1 MDGSRKV
8 FIRICA
14 VLFYLAAFI
23 GIQVGL
29 HQYFSRPSPPQNH
42 IFYNEE
48 ITPNY
53 FPVLLKTDDNSG
65 GNDGL
70 LVRSL
75 SMADYGAS
83 GSNKLHEEWNIY
95 QDSGEGRLANSSLVT
110 YTVESLSTARRKI
123 TLSLGEENERRFSI
137 YIYEVED
144 NRIYP
149 REYILQSYM
158 GDNLSPMPFTIGL
171 TFLIVLLGEK
181 FVVKRLK
188 TARSTSTGRNKPT
201 S

>member
-1 MDGSRKV
+1 MDGARKF

-29 HQYFSRPSPPQNH
+29 HHYFATPSSPQNH
-42 IFYNEE
+42 IFYNDE
-48 ITPNY
+48 ISPVY
-53 FPVLLKTDDNSG
+53 FPVLLKTNDNSG
-65 GNDGL
+65 SNDGL

-75 SMADYGAS
+75 SMTDYGAS
-83 GSNKLHEEWNIY
+83 GSNKLQEEWNIY
-95 QDSGEGRLANSSLVT
+95 QDNGEGRLANSSLVT
-110 YTVESLSTARRKI
+110 FAVESLSSARRKI
-123 TLSLGEENERRFSI
+123 TLSLGEENKRRFSI
-137 YIYEVED
+137 YIYEVEN

-158 GDNLSPMPFTIGL
+158 GDNFSPIPFTMGL

-188 TARSTSTGRNKPT
+188 TARSTSTGLE
-201 S
+201 

>member
-1 MDGSRKV
+1 MDGARKV
-8 FIRICA
+8 FIRVCA

-23 GIQVGL
+23 AIQVGL
-29 HQYFSRPSPPQNH
+29 HQYFSAPSSPQNH
-42 IFYNEE
+42 IIYNEE
-48 ITPNY
+48 ITPVY

-83 GSNKLHEEWNIY
+83 GLNNFKEEWNIY

-110 YTVESLSTARRKI
+110 YAVESLSSARREI
-123 TLSLGEENERRFSI
+123 TLSLGEENKRRFSI

-158 GDNLSPMPFTIGL
+158 GDNFSPIPFAVGL

-188 TARSTSTGRNKPT
+188 TTRSTSTG
-201 S
+201 SE

>member
-1 MDGSRKV
+1 MDGVRNV

-14 VLFYLAAFI
+14 VLFYLATFI

-29 HQYFSRPSPPQNH
+29 YHYISTPSPPQSH

-48 ITPNY
+48 ITPDY
-53 FPVLLKTDDNSG
+53 FPVLLKTDDIS

-75 SMADYGAS
+75 SMADYGAL
-83 GSNKLHEEWNIY
+83 GSNKLQDEWNIY
-95 QDSGEGRLANSSLVT
+95 QDSGEGRLANSSLVA
-110 YTVESLSTARRKI
+110 YSVESLSPARRKI
-123 TLSLGEENERRFSI
+123 TLSLTEENKRRFSI
-137 YIYEVED
+137 YTYEVED

-149 REYILQSYM
+149 REYLLQSNV
-158 GDNLSPMPFTIGL
+158 GDNFSPMPFTMGL
-171 TFLIVLLGEK
+171 TLLIVLLCEK

-188 TARSTSTGRNKPT
+188 Q
-201 S
+201 